1 MAGPPKIN
9 KHYESDDVIPEPQQ
23 EQGWKGRRPGDG
35 LSSTRGGR
43 AAGSTGH
50 TAGLWVHARTSAAVG
65 HIIHVAVEVTLL

>member
-35 LSSTRGGR
+35 LSSTGGGR
-43 AAGSTGH
+43 AAWGTGQGFGCMQGHLLLLH
-50 TAGLWVHARTSAAVG
+50 TLSVWLW
-65 HIIHVAVEVTLL
+65 E